1 LELIKDMLRFS
12 KIGTSLPD
20 IRFIKEKLI
29 LPCVTRDNP
38 FIRAPAIEAL
48 ALYCYFD
55 SDEARKYIVL
65 LFHVLKK
72 DQEALKL
79 IALKSIIDLLLIHS
93 DLAQLKTDSIDENA
107 ESGLSE
113 SSIVDALSSFLGS
126 DDEVMMY
133 TAVEGFAKLIT
144 VGRVREVKPISMCIL
159 LLFNP
164 NSSDEE
170 PIQQCLSLF
179 FSSFLLLKGKN
190 FANNARLFAKA
201 FLPTI
206 KIILHAPLSSPLSKI
221 SVQQFSNWTFSFFP
235 ENHQDFTDKDC
246 YEKHKETIDQI
257 RASLTKFILNEIL
270 KNDFKN
276 ES

>member
-1 LELIKDMLRFS
+1 
-12 KIGTSLPD
+12 
-20 IRFIKEKLI
+20 
-29 LPCVTRDNP
+29 
-38 FIRAPAIEAL
+38 
-48 ALYCYFD
+48 
-55 SDEARKYIVL
+55 
-65 LFHVLKK
+65 
-72 DQEALKL
+72 
-79 IALKSIIDLLLIHS
+79 
-93 DLAQLKTDSIDENA
+93 
-107 ESGLSE
+107 
-113 SSIVDALSSFLGS
+113 
-126 DDEVMMY
+126 MMY

-276 ES
+276 EKDNAEALIFSKLLLPIRLVPDNKEIAKIVKRIIKKLEDENCDKFVKINLRRFIRSNSIK